1 MSQVILIPHISE
13 KAMALADSG
22 TYVFQVPTSA
32 NKIEIAKT
40 VESNFKVEVVK
51 VTTMI
56 NKGKKVSRRYGK
68 NAGRRKDV
76 KKAIVTLK
84 KGDSIKIFEEG
95 DK

>member
-13 KAMALADSG
+13 KAIAMADTG
-22 TYVFQVPTSA
+22 TYVFQVPVSA

-40 VESNFKVEVVK
+40 VESVFKVKVVN

-68 NAGRRKDV
+68 NAGSRKDV
-76 KKAIVTLK
+76 KKALVKLK
-84 KGDSIKIFEEG
+84 AGDSIKLFEEG
-95 DK
+95 AK